1 MPELP
6 DITIYLEALERRVVG
21 QPVEEFTLLS
31 PFVLRSVEPAPA
43 DILGKRV
50 VRLRRMGKRIVFE
63 FEDDIFLV
71 VHLMI
76 AGRFRWLEGK
86 KTKLPGRI
94 SLATLRFPTGVLVL
108 TEAGTTRRASLH
120 LVRGEDALS
129 PFGRGGLEPLD
140 AARDDFVARLVSESH
155 TLKRALTDPRLFSG
169 IGNAYSDEI
178 LHRARLS
185 PLKLT
190 RKLDEEELTRLYDA
204 TQFTL
209 REWIRRLREETG
221 NGFPEK
227 VTAFREG
234 MAVHGRFNEP
244 CPDCGAPV
252 QRIRYADN
260 ETNYCARCQ
269 TEGRLLADRALSR
282 LLKEDWPRTLD
293 D

>member
-94 SLATLRFPTGVLVL
+94 SLATLRFPTGVMVL
-108 TEAGTTRRASLH
+108 TEAG
-120 LVRGEDALS
+120 
-129 PFGRGGLEPLD
+129 
-140 AARDDFVARLVSESH
+140 
-155 TLKRALTDPRLFSG
+155 
-169 IGNAYSDEI
+169 
-178 LHRARLS
+178 
-185 PLKLT
+185 
-190 RKLDEEELTRLYDA
+190 
-204 TQFTL
+204 
-209 REWIRRLREETG
+209 
-221 NGFPEK
+221 
-227 VTAFREG
+227 
-234 MAVHGRFNEP
+234 
-244 CPDCGAPV
+244 
-252 QRIRYADN
+252 
-260 ETNYCARCQ
+260 
-269 TEGRLLADRALSR
+269 
-282 LLKEDWPRTLD
+282 
-293 D
+293 